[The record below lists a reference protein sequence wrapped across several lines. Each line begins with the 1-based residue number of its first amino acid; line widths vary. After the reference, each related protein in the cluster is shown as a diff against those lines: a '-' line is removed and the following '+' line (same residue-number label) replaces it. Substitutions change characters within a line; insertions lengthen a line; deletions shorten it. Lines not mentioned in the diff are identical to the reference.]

1 MATVLQGVLT
11 NKGREFI
18 AKSFG
23 NIGGFNMCRIVKF
36 AYGEGGWVTSPSG
49 GRSPKLPDPALTDI
63 EAKTTATA
71 PDNYYFEKVIGASDV
86 TFVMPS
92 TIEFR
97 CKLNPTD
104 ANDDGYGN
112 PPKFFELGL
121 YDDFGNMIAYTTF
134 DEQTKTETK
143 SLITY
148 VQVVF

>member
-1 MATVLQGVLT
+1 MATELQGVLT
-11 NKGREFI
+11 NKGRELL

-36 AYGEGGWVTSPSG
+36 AYGEGGCETNPAG
-49 GRSPKLPDPALTDI
+49 GRSPKLPDPSLTDL
-63 EAKTTATA
+63 EAKVLSA
-71 PDNYYFEKVIGASDV
+71 PDNYFFEKIIGAADV